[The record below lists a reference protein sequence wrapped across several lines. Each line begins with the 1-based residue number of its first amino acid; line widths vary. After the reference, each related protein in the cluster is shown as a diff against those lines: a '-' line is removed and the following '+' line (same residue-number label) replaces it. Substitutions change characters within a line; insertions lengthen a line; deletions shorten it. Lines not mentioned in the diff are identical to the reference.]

1 MAERGI
7 RIAETG
13 VRFSLGPPRGENF
26 SARRIAQAGVL
37 IASLDL
43 AELDVAM
50 MKREILPGSTTLNAT
65 PN

>member
-26 SARRIAQAGVL
+26 SAGRIADLPAIALAKAGTRVR
-37 IASLDL
+37 L
-43 AELDVAM
+43 A
-50 MKREILPGSTTLNAT
+50 P
-65 PN
+65 